1 MPWWV
6 TALENL
12 IGGALGGMAIVFGLS
27 KWLASMWLEKQ
38 KARYSKELEEFKDGL
53 QREQKRIQAGID
65 RHVWVTRA
73 QFDTEFN
80 AMKEV
85 FKGLAELMLAINAVR
100 PMFSTSPK
108 GEDKA
113 EKIKRMF
120 ERLGAAMTAYDQ
132 VIGVPAALSPFFP
145 EDLYL
150 AIQDC
155 LQKAN
160 IEILSVQTSNEHE
173 VFETEWFQEGER
185 NRRDFMIAYQTVS
198 RLIRKRIET
207 LAVLPNA

>member
-12 IGGALGGMAIVFGLS
+12 AGGALGGIATVYGLS
-27 KWLASMWLEKQ
+27 RWLGAMWLEKQ

-100 PMFSTSPK
+100 PMFSTSPR
-108 GEDKA
+108 GESKDHKK
-113 EKIKRMF
+113 ERLF
-120 ERLGAAMTAYDQ
+120 ERLETAKTAYNQ
-132 VIGVPAALSPFFP
+132 VIGVPSALSPFYP
-145 EDLYL
+145 EDLYF
-150 AIQDC
+150 AIQSC
-155 LQKAN
+155 LQKAH
-160 IEILSVQTSNEHE
+160 IEILSVETSNEHE
-173 VFETEWFQEGER
+173 IFETGWFQQGET
-185 NRRDFMIAYQTVS
+185 NRQDFMTSYQIVS
-198 RLIRKRIET
+198 KLMRNRIET

>member
-12 IGGALGGMAIVFGLS
+12 AGGALGGLATVYGLS
-27 KWLASMWLEKQ
+27 KWLGAMWLEKQ
-38 KARYSKELEEFKDGL
+38 KARYSKELEEFKDNL
-53 QREQKRIQAGID
+53 QKEQKRVQAAID

-100 PMFSTSPK
+100 PMFSTSPR
-108 GEDKA
+108 GESKDHKK
-113 EKIKRMF
+113 ERLF
-120 ERLGAAMTAYDQ
+120 ERLETAKTAYNQ
-132 VIGVPAALSPFFP
+132 VIGVPSALSTFYP
-145 EDLYL
+145 EDLYF
-150 AIQDC
+150 AIQSC
-155 LQKAN
+155 LQKAH
-160 IEILSVQTSNEHE
+160 IEILSVETSNEHE
-173 VFETEWFQEGER
+173 IFETGWFQQGET
-185 NRRDFMIAYQTVS
+185 NRQDFMTSYQIVS
-198 RLIRKRIET
+198 KLMRNRIET